1 MSGLA
6 LPKSEWGR
14 VWQRTAL
21 ILAGSTVGS
30 WVISNLVMMSLNQG
44 MNDVGTILALGMPT
58 ALGGPILLFLQ
69 IRSAQ
74 LREANRKLETLA
86 STDWLT
92 DCLNRRAFTSRVGA
106 SLSGVSGSAALLV
119 IDADHFKTV
128 NDRFGHERGDE
139 VLQLIAN
146 AIRDSVREGDL
157 VGRIGGEEF
166 GVFLEDAGLDV
177 ADLVAERI
185 RAAVNGLFITSDGIA
200 QRLSVSIG
208 GAISAD
214 NDGFSELFRIADRR
228 LYEAKHAGRNRV
240 ELGGKQVDLDLVA
253 MNAAVRSGT

>member
-1 MSGLA
+1 MSGLV
-6 LPKSEWGR
+6 LPQSAWGT
-14 VWQRTAL
+14 VWQRTIL
-21 ILAGSTVGS
+21 ILSVSTVAS

-44 MNDVGTILALGMPT
+44 MNDVGIVLALGMPT

-74 LREANRKLETLA
+74 LREANRRLETLA

-92 DCLNRRAFTSRVGA
+92 DCLNRRAFTSRVGV
-106 SLSGVSGSAALLV
+106 SLSGMSSSGALLI

-139 VLQLIAN
+139 VLQLIAG
-146 AIRDSVREGDL
+146 AIRDSVRDGDL

-166 GVFLEDAGLDV
+166 GVFLEDAGPEV

-185 RAAVNGLFITSDGIA
+185 RAAVNALFITSDGIA

-208 GAISAD
+208 GAVCAGD
-214 NDGFSELFRIADRR
+214 AGFSDLFRIADRR
-228 LYEAKHAGRNRV
+228 LYEAKHTGRNRV

-253 MNAAVRSGT
+253 LNAAVR